1 MVGLPRLV
9 GIGLLAWLVGPG
21 WLVQV
26 CWHRFVGH
34 GWLAQPGWPRY
45 VGWLAGFVGSKYFQ
59 TLSWYPGP
67 GSPRIFE
74 PIFFVGI
81 LGEPDQRYSLLTHD
95 KNDIRWS
102 IMISIKRG
110 SIKVKTFY
118 HLRIF

>member
-1 MVGLPRLV
+1 MVGWPRLV

-59 TLSWYPGP
+59 ISSWYPGL

-81 LGEPDQRYSLLTHD
+81 LGEPDQRYPLLTHEELSHSD
-95 KNDIRWS
+95 RLV
-102 IMISIKRG
+102 
-110 SIKVKTFY
+110 VKESVG
-118 HLRIF
+118 LGQRQ